1 MNLLKLT
8 KHADGAAIY
17 INPEHIIDVLA
28 VQGGAQLT
36 TTGISGNGS
45 SKVVVVK
52 ENLAVVLDGLQGLSY
67 SGSTQR

>member
-17 INPEHIIDVLA
+17 LNPIHIIDVSA

-45 SKVVVVK
+45 SKVVVVR
-52 ENLAVVLDGLQGLSY
+52 ETLAVVLDGLQGLSHF
-67 SGSTQR
+67 GPK